1 MAERVED
8 TVALSKPSTLEYLG
22 IHQPQRS
29 PEVGALVQVQRVRIS
44 AIAALQRRLGI
55 PAIDV
60 ARLAGMAPRTYH
72 RRTKANQQ
80 LSASE
85 ADATLRIARIAEEV
99 ERVFGDNERAMTWLK
114 APHSMLGGPPM
125 SLLASDAGAEAVQ
138 DELTRIAW
146 GDLA

>member
-1 MAERVED
+1 M
-8 TVALSKPSTLEYLG
+8 ALSKPSTLEYLD
-22 IHQPQRS
+22 IRPPRHPPR
-29 PEVGALVQVQRVRIS
+29 VGSLVQVQRVRIS
-44 AIAALQRRLGI
+44 AIVALQRRLGI

-72 RRTKANQQ
+72 RRAKVNQD
-80 LSASE
+80 LSESE
-85 ADATLRIARIAEEV
+85 ADATLRIARVAEEA
-99 ERVFGDNERAMTWLK
+99 ERVFGDNERAVSWLK
-114 APHSMLGGPPM
+114 TPHVLLGAPPM

>member
-1 MAERVED
+1 M
-8 TVALSKPSTLEYLG
+8 TLSKPSTLAYLD
-22 IHQPQRS
+22 IRPPRAPAQ
-29 PEVGALVQVQRVRIS
+29 VGSLVQVQRVRIS

-72 RRTKANQQ
+72 RRAKANQE

-85 ADATLRIARIAEEV
+85 ADATLRIARVAEEA
-99 ERVFGDNERAMTWLK
+99 ERVFGDSARAMNWLK
-114 APHSMLGGPPM
+114 TPHVLLGATPM

-138 DELTRIAW
+138 DELTRVAW